1 LTSRANH
8 AYRNDMTAVRPRER
22 KILYPPPSFQAVAG
36 RLSCSTSPLAIT
48 SPGFNE
54 APIKADIV
62 FLPDNRVCRKV
73 TYRLYPT
80 PTQEEC
86 LWKRLRLHHI
96 LYNGALEERIGAWR
110 HPDRIHISFQDQF
123 GFEHSNLKG
132 RCRHQLKKAIRSR
145 SAGDEAPTKIERASR
160 VRPESSSTD

>member
-1 LTSRANH
+1 MEAVGPAPCVDSWPPNQVTVHGIQWYGPRNSAECGLTSRANH

-80 PTQEEC
+80 PTQEEG

-96 LYNGALEERIGAWR
+96 LYNGALE
-110 HPDRIHISFQDQF
+110 
-123 GFEHSNLKG
+123 
-132 RCRHQLKKAIRSR
+132 
-145 SAGDEAPTKIERASR
+145 
-160 VRPESSSTD
+160 